1 MPADRLDAI
10 VLGADIEGLFAA
22 VAMASAGRHV
32 CVFDN
37 AQPGVD
43 RVSGED
49 CLVSLAAVSELD
61 LVSHGLRLSA
71 PPPIAGVSA
80 EHTLVL
86 WPDTAATQASISSI
100 SARDADA
107 WDSFCARIMRGAA
120 ANALNPDASL
130 TNWLLGATTTGDV
143 ASETA
148 FLRATTLER
157 VLDEEFTS
165 PLLKGL
171 LAQGALL
178 GTGASPRTP
187 GSAMLLMRHSL
198 LSLFGES
205 LPSRHVAGGIQGLRE
220 ALLASLKFCNT
231 AEVRPAKDIRSLQF
245 EKDAL
250 TGVLL
255 QDGSAMR
262 AAAVLSTLRQER
274 LTEWSGSPSAL
285 PASQFD
291 FALPGQVL
299 FQVRNVPAFKGA
311 PAGLA
316 TSGAV
321 LRLNPTLERL
331 RKAHGAYRARQL
343 EQEFCLDLRV
353 VPSRAGSGPARWDV
367 VADVPYVPT
376 STTEGQW
383 NGNRRER
390 LVAAVSKAIE
400 AWAPGFEETVEG
412 AELLEPV
419 EAKTIMDGG
428 APATL
433 ERQAMVDPSCVPALR
448 PAALGRVTKG
458 LWSIEP
464 SLVQGAGA
472 AGLSLAKA
480 LGVNGRNKA
489 AADA

>member
-32 CVFDN
+32 CVFDS
-37 AQPGVD
+37 ALPGVD
-43 RVSGED
+43 RIGGED

-61 LVSHGLRLSA
+61 LVSHGLRLCA
-71 PPPIAGVSA
+71 PPPIVGMSA
-80 EHTLVL
+80 EQTLVL
-86 WPDTAATQASISSI
+86 WPDTAATQASLATISL
-100 SARDADA
+100 RDADA
-107 WDSFCARIMRGAA
+107 WESFCARIMRGAS
-120 ANALNPDASL
+120 ANALNADASL
-130 TNWLLGATTTGDV
+130 ANWHLAATATGDV

-157 VLDEEFTS
+157 VLDEEFAS
-165 PLLKGL
+165 PLLKGM

-178 GTGASPRTP
+178 GTGASPRAP
-187 GSAMLLMRHSL
+187 GSATLLMRHSL
-198 LSLFGES
+198 LSLFGET
-205 LPSRHVAGGIQGLRE
+205 LQSRHVAGGIQSLRD

-231 AEVRPAKDIRSLQF
+231 AEVRQAKEIRSLQF

-250 TGVLL
+250 TGVVL
-255 QDGSAMR
+255 QDGTAMR
-262 AAAVLSTLRQER
+262 AAAVISTLRQER
-274 LTEWSGSPSAL
+274 LSEWSAVPSPL
-285 PASQFD
+285 PAAQFD
-291 FALPGQVL
+291 FALPGQVR
-299 FQVRNVPAFKGA
+299 FHVRSVPAFKGT

-331 RKAHGAYRARQL
+331 MKAHGAYRARQL
-343 EQEFCLDLRV
+343 EQDFCLDLRV
-353 VPSRAGSGPARWDV
+353 VPSRSGSGPARWDV
-367 VADVPYVPT
+367 VADVAYVPT
-376 STTEGQW
+376 STKEGPW

-400 AWAPGFEETVEG
+400 AWAPGFEATVESSD
-412 AELLEPV
+412 LLEPI
-419 EAKTIMDGG
+419 EARTIMEGG

-433 ERQAMVDPSCVPALR
+433 ERQSMPDPSCVPALR
-448 PAALGRVTKG
+448 PAAVGRVTKG

-472 AGLSLAKA
+472 AGLGLAKA
-480 LGVNGRNKA
+480 LGVNGRSKG